1 MYTRLL
7 FLVLCII
14 QFSCDKQSNPFIG
27 DDPVFY
33 LENMTGESRDVL
45 VLEDIS
51 FDVFSCNN
59 LEEQVCIDD
68 LWCGWDNDA
77 CINVTNDLLIV
88 ANQYEE
94 GLIIYDINTSDEDI
108 ELNEIY
114 HNNNFEFLT
123 L

>member
-45 VLEDIS
+45 VLENIS
-51 FDVFSCNN
+51 FDVFTCNN

-68 LWCGWDNDA
+68 LWCEWDNDA
-77 CINVTNDLLIV
+77 CINVTNDLLIFAIEGPKG
-88 ANQYEE
+88 ANICNLY
-94 GLIIYDINTSDEDI
+94 
-108 ELNEIY
+108 
-114 HNNNFEFLT
+114 
-123 L
+123 